1 MNKEEIKELF
11 ELLFNDNLTDFGK
24 RKLQE
29 YVEIMHQKLDNV
41 EMVKRFYKKIL
52 FKNSDLSL
60 ENTNLKQALNDI
72 RGYAIK
78 EKEFNDNQIQE
89 YKTCIETN
97 ANGKFNE
104 QEKENMEH
112 CMTVNICIN
121 YKMNDILQIIDEVL
135 GGEK

>member
-41 EMVKRFYKKIL
+41 EMVKRSYEKIL

-60 ENTNLKQALNDI
+60 ENTNLKQALID
-72 RGYAIK
+72 IK
-78 EKEFNDNQIQE
+78 EYVKSEKYFVLNNCVSISEEQNQ
-89 YKTCIETN
+89 K
-97 ANGKFNE
+97 
-104 QEKENMEH
+104 
-112 CMTVNICIN
+112 NI
-121 YKMNDILQIIDEVL
+121 YTSRDKILQIINKVL
-135 GGEK
+135 GGSDE